1 MSVFPA
7 YMSYDTLYYL
17 ITIMDTAMNP
27 RNEKHLHAYN
37 RMMEQVKTLADHLG
51 YQNLK
56 HAIQLAKDKA
66 VDAGELTRE
75 EAEKIGDYLVRDLED
90 AGHYLADNGGELK
103 DWLRFDLELIEERLL
118 EMFALAADKTKL
130 ELMQLAER
138 ARRAGEYHT
147 GNITSIGTLE
157 CTSCGEL
164 LHFHATSH
172 IPPCP
177 KCHGSIFRRATA

>member
-1 MSVFPA
+1 
-7 YMSYDTLYYL
+7 
-17 ITIMDTAMNP
+17 MNP

-66 VDAGELTRE
+66 VDMGELTRE

-90 AGHYLADNGGELK
+90 AGHYLANTDGDLK
-103 DWLRFDLELIEERLL
+103 DWLRFDLELIEARLL
-118 EMFALAADKTKL
+118 EMFALVADKTKL

-147 GNITSIGTLE
+147 GNITSIGTLQ
-157 CTSCGEL
+157 CAGCGEL

-177 KCHGSIFRRATA
+177 KCHGSIFRRHTA

>member
-1 MSVFPA
+1 
-7 YMSYDTLYYL
+7 
-17 ITIMDTAMNP
+17 MDP

-66 VDAGELTRE
+66 VDLGELSRE
-75 EAEKIGDYLVRDLED
+75 EAEKIGDYLMRDLED
-90 AGHYLADNGGELK
+90 AGHYLANNTGDELK
-103 DWLRFDLELIEERLL
+103 DWLRFDLTLIEDRLL

-130 ELMQLAER
+130 EFMQIAER

-147 GNITSIGTLE
+147 GNITSIGTLQ
-157 CTSCGEL
+157 CMSCGEL

-177 KCHGSIFRRATA
+177 KCRNSVFRRPTA

>member
-1 MSVFPA
+1 
-7 YMSYDTLYYL
+7 
-17 ITIMDTAMNP
+17 MNP

-37 RMMEQVKTLADHLG
+37 QMMEQVKTLADHLG

-66 VDAGELTRE
+66 VDMGELTRE

-90 AGHYLADNGGELK
+90 AGHYLANTDGDLK
-103 DWLRFDLELIEERLL
+103 DWLRFDLELIEARLL
-118 EMFALAADKTKL
+118 EMFALVADKTKL

-147 GNITSIGTLE
+147 GNITSIGTLQ
-157 CTSCGEL
+157 CAGCGEL

-177 KCHGSIFRRATA
+177 KCHGSIFRRPTA

>member
-1 MSVFPA
+1 MS
-7 YMSYDTLYYL
+7 T
-17 ITIMDTAMNP
+17 
-27 RNEKHLHAYN
+27 RNENHLHAYN
-37 RMMEQVKTLADHLG
+37 RMMEQIKTLADHLG

-66 VDAGELTRE
+66 VDLGELTSE
-75 EAEKIGDYLVRDLED
+75 EAEQIGDYLMRDLED
-90 AGHYLADNGGELK
+90 AGQYLADSNGEIK
-103 DWLRFDLELIEERLL
+103 DWLRFDLKLIEARML

-138 ARRAGEYHT
+138 ARHAGEYHT
-147 GNITSIGTLE
+147 GNITSIGTLQ
-157 CTSCGEL
+157 CVACGEL

-177 KCHGSIFRRATA
+177 KCHASVFRRPTASK